1 MSNIF
6 IVYAH
11 YNEKSFN
18 FAIKE
23 TFIKKALE
31 EGKEDEEKKED

>member
-1 MSNIF
+1 MSKIF

-23 TFIKKALE
+23 TFIKKALD
-31 EGKEDEEKKED
+31 EGHTVDLVDLY